1 MRALRRTPKGKNTA
15 LEGSGSKRRL
25 TSARIG
31 RRFSNYHPLWQ
42 HGERPD
48 CRGRGPYRQA
58 DVGVTAVAEFDA
70 LTVTASVGPDG
81 AAQVIVNGMGYH
93 ASGATA
99 NAGRENIVRFI
110 ATRVAAQHG
119 HRIEADI
126 DDPAGRWRLMI
137 YPDGSVQVLSFT
149 EASALAVA
157 PGPVVDGRQ
166 GSAGTAA
173 PEWVAG
179 PVAQAAAPE
188 PVANLVVEAAALEPV
203 ANLVV
208 EAAAPE
214 PVGNLVVEAAAPEP
228 VEDPVVETAVPEPIV
243 QDAEPVA
250 HTPEPVAH
258 TPEPVPHTPE
268 PVEVVPEPAAIEP
281 EPAPPAPSTIG
292 AAWRPDPAHVAPLMD
307 GPAWSA
313 AQPLPQFAPSP
324 PAPQL
329 SAPPPAPQPPA
340 PHVAAPHVAA
350 PLWTPPA
357 GVPERIV
364 PPAATAIGSPA
375 TPPAPA
381 PLQAGLPA
389 PSPGSPGWAP
399 PGPPAEVSAPRVAP
413 PAAPIFTPGPPT
425 EAPAAAVAASS
436 LPTLSSLLAARPVE
450 TGGPATQGWQAAIRR
465 LTGGLISPRP
475 NPAEQQQRTNIAA
488 VQRSL
493 RGPRT
498 VVVVNPKGGAHKT
511 TATLL
516 ISATFGIHRGGYTL
530 AWDNNETRGTLG
542 WRANQ
547 ARHTNTAVDLL
558 RDLDRF
564 DPSRGARVGDLDNY
578 VRSQGSA
585 QFDVLAS
592 DEDAAS
598 AASIDTEAFLSL
610 HRTLSRFYR
619 VIVVDTGNNMRA
631 GNWQAA
637 IDRADQLVIVSTVR
651 EDTAQSAAWLI
662 DALRAAGRHEAVRNA
677 VTVLAAP
684 GRDLDGG
691 LSDRLHSH
699 FSQLTRAVLDVP
711 HDEVLVPGGPLN
723 IATLSPASRTAWLRV
738 TATIAEGL

>member
-1 MRALRRTPKGKNTA
+1 MRALRRTPKSKNTA

-48 CRGRGPYRQA
+48 CRGRGPYRHA
-58 DVGVTAVAEFDA
+58 DVGVTAVTEFDA

-137 YPDGSVQVLSFT
+137 YPDGTVQVLSFT

-179 PVAQAAAPE
+179 PAAQ
-188 PVANLVVEAAALEPV
+188 
-203 ANLVV
+203 
-208 EAAAPE
+208 
-214 PVGNLVVEAAAPEP
+214 AAAPEP

-250 HTPEPVAH
+250 HTPK
-258 TPEPVPHTPE
+258 PVPHTPE
-268 PVEVVPEPAAIEP
+268 PVEVVAEPAAIEP

-324 PAPQL
+324 PPAPQL

-357 GVPERIV
+357 SVPERIV
-364 PPAATAIGSPA
+364 PPAAPAIGSPA

-389 PSPGSPGWAP
+389 PSPGAPGWAP

-425 EAPAAAVAASS
+425 EAPAAAVATSS

-711 HDEVLVPGGPLN
+711 HDEALVPGGPLN